1 MATTDVEPQAEIDS
15 RPGFHSGFARKIGR
29 YLWLVIRMPA
39 LVFLMIVEPIVS
51 FVLAAVALLG
61 ILVSF
66 FFEFSGAAP
75 HFPFWLIFGLSL
87 GCGALVIVLNAVMR
101 GLAR

>member
-1 MATTDVEPQAEIDS
+1 MATRDIERPDMEP
-15 RPGFHSGFARKIGR
+15 GFARKIGR
-29 YLWLVIRMPA
+29 VGWRGIRILVVA
-39 LVFLMIVEPIVS
+39 FLIVLEPIAR

-75 HFPFWLIFGLSL
+75 RFPFWVVFGLSL

-101 GLAR
+101 RLAR

>member
-1 MATTDVEPQAEIDS
+1 MATTDVERAEIDS
-15 RPGFHSGFARKIGR
+15 RPGYQSGFARKIGR
-29 YLWLVIRMPA
+29 YLWLVIRMPVLLF
-39 LVFLMIVEPIVS
+39 LVIVEPVVS

-61 ILVSF
+61 IVASF

-75 HFPFWLIFGLSL
+75 NFPFWLIFGLSL
-87 GCGALVIVLNAVMR
+87 GCGALVIVLNAVIR